1 MPDKFLCGQV
11 WIPAC
16 AGMTACFFVKF
27 TIKGRL
33 KIFQTAFI
41 EINKY
46 CFVNIDRE
54 MSEMTKH
61 TAPEFHKKAFNCP
74 HCGAFAHMEWIEIKK
89 YYGPFNS
96 QSIPT
101 AYKCALCSHCKQ
113 ISLWKP
119 SEDSALGEMLYPD
132 FGATPLPSEDMPEDV
147 KKDYE
152 EAARIFIKSP
162 RGAAALLRLGLQKL
176 CIHLGEEGKNINAD
190 IRSLVKKEVLS
201 GQVIKVADTL
211 RIIGNNA
218 VHPGQ
223 IVDEDFDKVAAKMF
237 DLINAIVEETITKPK
252 MWNNLYEQMPENAR
266 NAAEAQDKKALES
279 KT

>member
-1 MPDKFLCGQV
+1 MRTGLDSRLRGNDGEDVFYL
-11 WIPAC
+11 
-16 AGMTACFFVKF
+16 KF
-27 TIKGRL
+27 TLKGRL

-41 EINKY
+41 EINRY
-46 CFVNIDRE
+46 CFVHIDRE
-54 MSEMTKH
+54 VSEMTAY
-61 TAPEFHKKAFNCP
+61 TAPEFKKEAFNCP

-176 CIHLGEEGKNINAD
+176 CIHLGEEGKNINTD

-237 DLINAIVEETITKPK
+237 DLINFIVKKAITEPK
-252 MWNNLYEQMPENAR
+252 ELDELYQLMPENAR